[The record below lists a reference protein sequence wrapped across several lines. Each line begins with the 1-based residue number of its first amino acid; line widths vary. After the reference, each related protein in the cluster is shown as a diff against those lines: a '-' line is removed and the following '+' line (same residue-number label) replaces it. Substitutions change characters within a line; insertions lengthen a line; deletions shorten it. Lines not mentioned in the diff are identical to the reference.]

1 MTLIDICIYIMK
13 LLMLMKNKYTF
24 YFRIYN
30 AKLHKA
36 FKINNNSL
44 IKLMKK
50 KQLLL
55 HFLEHLYQLLM
66 KKTLI
71 QIGRLIGQELMKLQ
85 KNSSHSSKC
94 VNLVL
99 LKEKIKKT
107 HIHIEFCRLIW
118 NFILYFFWI
127 YTF

>member
-1 MTLIDICIYIMK
+1 MK
-13 LLMLMKNKYTF
+13 LLMLMKNKHIF

-30 AKLHKA
+30 AKLQKA
-36 FKINNNSL
+36 FKINNNSI

-71 QIGRLIGQELMKLQ
+71 QIGRVIGQELMKLQ

-107 HIHIEFCRLIW
+107 HIHIEFCR
-118 NFILYFFWI
+118 
-127 YTF
+127 